1 MARTKKAAVA
11 DAQPMELGELKKLV
25 DTFMDRF
32 SQLENELELLKE
44 DQKNLIEE
52 FSDRLDIKTLRQAIR
67 SVKIRKK
74 VDHKDT
80 FDNFVEILSE
90 RESV

>member
-1 MARTKKAAVA
+1 MPRTKKVTGA
-11 DAQPMELGELKKLV
+11 DAQPSDPVELKKIV
-25 DTFMDRF
+25 DEFMNRF
-32 SQLENELELLKE
+32 TTVDNELELLKE

-52 FSDRLDIKTLRQAIR
+52 FSDRLDIKTLKQAIR
-67 SVKIRKK
+67 TVKIRKK

-80 FDNFVEILSE
+80 FDSFVEILDQ

>member
-1 MARTKKAAVA
+1 MAKRNVVTA
-11 DAQPMELGELKKLV
+11 DAQPVELGELKKVV
-25 DTFMDRF
+25 DEFMDRF
-32 SQLENELELLKE
+32 TQLDNELELLKE

-52 FSDRLDIKTLRQAIR
+52 YSDRLDIKTLKQAIR

-80 FDNFVEILSE
+80 FDSFCEILDQ